1 YISIYCSY
9 VLNDTTNTK
18 NYTLSLHDALPIW
31 RKAGINIA
39 GATSSTFTI
48 NGVTMGDA
56 GNYDVVVTGTC
67 GSAISALAGLT
78 VTPGTLISAQPQSQS
93 ICIGSSVTFSVTA
106 SGAGPLT
113 YQWRKNGGDIAG
125 ATSSSY
131 TITGVTAGDVAT
143 YDVVITGSCAS
154 ITSAGADL
162 LISAPG
168 SWIGVQN
175 SDWNNAANWCGAIP
189 TSTTDVLI
197 PATVPNMPIISSIGH
212 ARNITIESGASVTI
226 NTGGTL
232 NLYGNITG
240 AGIFDPTL
248 GTIAFRGALP
258 QTTPAF
264 TAANLT
270 MNGDGGFELS
280 GNTTVTGTL
289 TLTKGNITLGSND
302 LALGEGSDGSSAS
315 HVITNGS
322 GNVVVL
328 ALAAGDVRTI
338 PVGINATSYTPAM
351 LKANPGHTTDDLTVR
366 VTEHVFENGTTG
378 AQISEFVVDRTWLID
393 EALNGGSNV

>member
-1 YISIYCSY
+1 
-9 VLNDTTNTK
+9 
-18 NYTLSLHDALPIW
+18 
-31 RKAGINIA
+31 
-39 GATSSTFTI
+39 
-48 NGVTMGDA
+48 
-56 GNYDVVVTGTC
+56 
-67 GSAISALAGLT
+67 
-78 VTPGTLISAQPQSQS
+78 
-93 ICIGSSVTFSVTA
+93 
-106 SGAGPLT
+106 
-113 YQWRKNGGDIAG
+113 
-125 ATSSSY
+125 
-131 TITGVTAGDVAT
+131 
-143 YDVVITGSCAS
+143 
-154 ITSAGADL
+154 
-162 LISAPG
+162 
-168 SWIGVQN
+168 
-175 SDWNNAANWCGAIP
+175 
-189 TSTTDVLI
+189 
-197 PATVPNMPIISSIGH
+197 ATVPNMPIISSIGH

-393 EALNGGSNV
+393 EALNGGSNVDVTLQWNEGEELQNFGRLESYVMQNVAGTWVPGTETMATGSNPYLQTKTNVTSFAPFAVQTDPLPVVTPIVYPNPVRDILNVIVRTNAPETLKVAVYDMKGRLVKQQVESVGYGGSQIQVNVAGIAAGGYILKISTSTDREFFVRQFIKVN